1 MARQKTNRPTLR
13 DVASLAGVSHQTVSR
28 VINGA
33 PGVLPATLARV
44 ESAIQELDY
53 RPHAI
58 ARSMAQGRTNTLACL
73 APNLTDF
80 TYASNMEGAES
91 VAREQGYYL
100 LCASFADEAQFEALV
115 DELVAPRRVDG
126 LIVIS
131 PYVELPVRRLPEGTA
146 AVLMGGCQRDDV
158 QSLVY
163 LDNHEAAC
171 MATRHLI
178 GLGHRRIAQVTGPM
192 TEDCAQ
198 ERHRGYAGA
207 LATAGVDADPALVAA
222 GDWSATS
229 GYTAL
234 REILGRAPDVTA
246 VVAQN
251 DRMAVGIIR
260 AARELGLRVPADLS
274 VIGFDD
280 MPLASYFDPPL
291 TTMRQDTF
299 AIGQACARLLI
310 DQLQPAGMPQPQAE
324 SQQIR
329 LMAELIVRESTAPKN
344 ERR

>member
-1 MARQKTNRPTLR
+1 MTRLTTKRPTLR

-33 PGVLPATLARV
+33 PGILPETLARV
-44 ESAIQELDY
+44 ESAIQKLDY

-58 ARSMAQGRTNTLACL
+58 ARSMAQGRTDTLACL

-91 VAREQGYYL
+91 VARAEGYYL
-100 LCASFADEAQFEALV
+100 LCASFADEGQFVALV

-131 PYVELPVRRLPEGTA
+131 PYVELPVQRLPEGFPT
-146 AVLMGGCQRDDV
+146 VLMGGCQREDV
-158 QSLVY
+158 QNLVY
-163 LDNHEAAC
+163 LDNHRAAYEATDHL
-171 MATRHLI
+171 TR
-178 GLGHRRIAQVTGPM
+178 LGHRRIAQVTGPLA
-192 TEDCAQ
+192 EDCAQ
-198 ERHRGYAGA
+198 ERSRGYG
-207 LATAGVDADPALVAA
+207 DALVAAGIAPDPVLVEA

-234 REILGRAPDVTA
+234 GELLSRAPDVTA

-260 AARELGLRVPADLS
+260 AARELNLRVPVDLS

-291 TTMRQDTF
+291 TTMWQDTF

-310 DQLQPAGMPQPQAE
+310 DGLHQPQAE
-324 SQQIR
+324 PQQIR
-329 LMAELIVRESTAPKN
+329 LEAALVVRESTAPMN

>member
-1 MARQKTNRPTLR
+1 MSRSSTKRPTLR

-28 VINGA
+28 VVNGA
-33 PGVLPATLARV
+33 PGVMPETQARV
-44 ESAIQELDY
+44 ESAIQDLDY

-80 TYASNMEGAES
+80 TYASNMEGAECF
-91 VAREQGYYL
+91 ARERGYYL
-100 LCASFADEAQFEALV
+100 LCASFADERQFVALV

-131 PYVELPVRRLPEGTA
+131 PFVELPVRHLPNDFAT
-146 AVLMGGCQRDDV
+146 VLMGGCPRADIQN
-158 QSLVY
+158 LVY
-163 LDNHEAAC
+163 LDNHRAAYEA
-171 MATRHLI
+171 TQHLTQ
-178 GLGHRRIAQVTGPM
+178 LGHRRIAHVTGPLA
-192 TEDCAQ
+192 EDCAQ
-198 ERHRGYAGA
+198 ERNRGYADA
-207 LATAGVDADPALVAA
+207 LAAAGIPPDPALVMA

-229 GYTAL
+229 GHAAL
-234 REILGRAPDVTA
+234 NELLTRAPDLSA

-251 DRMAVGIIR
+251 DRMAVGILR
-260 AARELGLRVPADLS
+260 AARELGLQVPDNLS

-299 AIGQACARLLI
+299 AIGQACACLLMES
-310 DQLQPAGMPQPQAE
+310 LSQPDAGPR
-324 SQQIR
+324 QIR
-329 LMAELIVRESTAPKN
+329 LEASLVVRQTTAPF
-344 ERR
+344 RSC

>member
-1 MARQKTNRPTLR
+1 MARLTKKHPTLR

-33 PGVLPATLARV
+33 SGVTPETLARV
-44 ESAIQELDY
+44 ESAIRELDF

-91 VAREQGYYL
+91 VAREHGYYL
-100 LCASFADEAQFEALV
+100 LCASFADESRFAALV

-131 PYVELPVRRLPEGTA
+131 PYIELPVQRLPKDFTT
-146 AVLMGGCQRDDV
+146 VLMSGCQRSDV
-158 QSLVY
+158 QNLVY
-163 LDNHEAAC
+163 LDNYGAAYQ
-171 MATRHLI
+171 ATQHLTQ
-178 GLGHRRIAQVTGPM
+178 LGHRRIAQITGPLA
-192 TEDCAQ
+192 EDCVH
-198 ERHRGYAGA
+198 ERSRGYGDA
-207 LATAGVDADPALVAA
+207 LAAAGIAPDPGLVVA

-229 GYTAL
+229 GHAAL
-234 REILGRAPDVTA
+234 PELLARAPDVSA

-251 DRMAVGIIR
+251 DRMAVGVIR
-260 AARELGLRVPADLS
+260 AAHELGRQVPVDLS

-299 AIGQACARLLI
+299 AIGQACARLLL
-310 DQLQPAGMPQPQAE
+310 DCLRQPPAGPQQV
-324 SQQIR
+324 R
-329 LMAELIVRESTAPKN
+329 LEAELVARDSTAPRG

>member
-1 MARQKTNRPTLR
+1 MTRSSTKRPTLR
-13 DVASLAGVSHQTVSR
+13 DVALLAGVSHQTVSR

-33 PGVLPATLARV
+33 PGVMPQTQSRV
-44 ESAIQELDY
+44 ESAIQDLDF

-91 VAREQGYYL
+91 VARERGYYL
-100 LCASFADEAQFEALV
+100 LCAPFADERQFVALV

-126 LIVIS
+126 LIIIS
-131 PYVELPVRRLPEGTA
+131 PFVELPVQHLPTA
-146 AVLMGGCQRDDV
+146 FATVLMGGCQRDDV
-158 QSLVY
+158 QNLVY
-163 LDNHEAAC
+163 LDNHQAAYV
-171 MATRHLI
+171 ATQHLTQ
-178 GLGHRRIAQVTGPM
+178 LGHQRIAQVTGPL

-198 ERHRGYAGA
+198 ERSRGYGDALTAAGIQP
-207 LATAGVDADPALVAA
+207 DPALVME

-229 GYTAL
+229 GHTAL
-234 REILGRAPDVTA
+234 RELLTRAPDLTA

-251 DRMAVGIIR
+251 DRMAVGILQ
-260 AARELGLRVPADLS
+260 AARELGLRVPDNLS

-299 AIGQACARLLI
+299 AIGQACACLLMEA
-310 DQLQPAGMPQPQAE
+310 LSQPDAGPR
-324 SQQIR
+324 QIR
-329 LMAELIVRESTAPKN
+329 LEASLVVRQTTASFTP
-344 ERR
+344 R